1 MKEFGLLFLLF
12 NICICSYR
20 ECIDESDTTKCS
32 SIGTTEEEFKNWKC
46 VKTYNQNDPSYP
58 SCTYFPINENAQ
70 NIFSNIEN
78 GENKEENSKYPNG
91 LHTSSYKQI
100 FEINNKN
107 IEINHSITNKD
118 IQIQQ
123 NKNTCA
129 YISFGQYYEQVSECE
144 STKDSSECKIKYEG
158 VKDKNK
164 CFNADQFDDL
174 KNLINC
180 GFAQVKISFGG
191 EEKITTLCS
200 YIPTENLN
208 EDILPYFKY
217 RYIDKIIIDDLKEII
232 EDDLIGRRLET
243 EIIYEMLVED
253 KDGNKVKYTSGNY
266 KVEKIGYEEDLD
278 EAISKEST
286 PSELANDESTTEVNP
301 KDPNNGNN
309 IKFLFFKILFAFL
322 LL

>member
-1 MKEFGLLFLLF
+1 MKEFSLLFLLF
-12 NICICSYR
+12 NICICSYSD
-20 ECIDESDTTKCS
+20 CIKERDTTKCS
-32 SIGTTEEEFKNWKC
+32 SIGTTEEEYKNWKC
-46 VKTYNQNDPSYP
+46 VKTYNQNDPSHP
-58 SCTYFPINENAQ
+58 HCTYFPINENAQ
-70 NIFSNIEN
+70 NIFSNIED
-78 GENKEENSKYPNG
+78 GESKEENSKSPNVFY
-91 LHTSSYKQI
+91 TSSSSSKQI
-100 FEINNKN
+100 YEINNKN
-107 IEINHSITNKD
+107 IEINFSVTNKD

-129 YISFGQYYEQVSECE
+129 YISFGQYYEKVSECE
-144 STKDSSECKIKYEG
+144 RTKDSSECKIKYEG

-191 EEKITTLCS
+191 EEKTTTLCS
-200 YIPTENLN
+200 YIPTENLH
-208 EDILPYFKY
+208 EDILQYFKY
-217 RYIDKIIIDDLKEII
+217 RYIDKIIIDDLEEII

-253 KDGNKVKYTSGNY
+253 KDGNKVKYTSENY
-266 KVEKIGYEEDLD
+266 KVEKI
-278 EAISKEST
+278 S
-286 PSELANDESTTEVNP
+286 NDESTTEANP